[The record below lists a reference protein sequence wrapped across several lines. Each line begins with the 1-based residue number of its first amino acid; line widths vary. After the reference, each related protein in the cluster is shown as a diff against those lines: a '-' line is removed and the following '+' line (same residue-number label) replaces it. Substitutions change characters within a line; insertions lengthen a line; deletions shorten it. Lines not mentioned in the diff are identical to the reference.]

1 MAYSLLIRIN
11 NLSLDAASL
20 PSFGS
25 ENCIR
30 ERIIGV
36 NVVAPF
42 PTLLNETKQVSAIGS
57 GREH

>member
-1 MAYSLLIRIN
+1 MLPAYLL
-11 NLSLDAASL
+11 LSI
-20 PSFGS
+20 GW

-30 ERIIGV
+30 EKIIGV

-57 GREH
+57 ARED